1 MDYYNWTITIGL
13 LQLDYYNCTIIQLL
27 SCTCM
32 HTYKYLCFY
41 MYACI
46 YNIWIFVHNGIPY
59 TPFGVWLSSL
69 VAMTSASM
77 QQQDISGYEAA
88 VGPFHHVAVHAC

>member
-1 MDYYNWTITIGL
+1 
-13 LQLDYYNCTIIQLL
+13 
-27 SCTCM
+27 
-32 HTYKYLCFY
+32 

-59 TPFGVWLSSL
+59 TPFGVWLSVSL

-88 VGPFHHVAVHAC
+88 VGPSHHVAMHACWFPKSIFKVITNFEMFLGIPSIS